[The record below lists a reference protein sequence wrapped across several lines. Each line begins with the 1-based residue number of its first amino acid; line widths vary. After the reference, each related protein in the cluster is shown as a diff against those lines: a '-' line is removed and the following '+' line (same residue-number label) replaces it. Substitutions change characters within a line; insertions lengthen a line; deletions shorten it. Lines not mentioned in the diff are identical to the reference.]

1 MTKKEVV
8 VYVLKMLKEE
18 GVQIWE
24 WLLEFVEYSKYV
36 DDKIIQTVLDTMNK
50 HLNKSVRE
58 DRLRNMYV
66 WRQMLL
72 KIKEK
77 EDEENMDFE
86 DLLNNI

>member
-8 VYVLKMLKEE
+8 VYVLKMLKEK

-24 WLLEFVEYSKYV
+24 WLLELVEYSKYV

-50 HLNKSVRE
+50 HLNKSVKE

>member
-1 MTKKEVV
+1 
-8 VYVLKMLKEE
+8 MLKEE

-24 WLLEFVEYSKYV
+24 WLLELVEYSKYV
-36 DDKIIQTVLDTMNK
+36 DDKIIQTVLDSMNK
-50 HLNKSVRE
+50 HLNKSVKE